1 MAVYRHSLSTLAA
14 GVIASAILTSQAVAQ
29 DRAGRYTMHKA
40 EDGFVRLDTQS
51 GAMSLCRKSDDAWAC
66 EPMAGSH
73 RADQRELAK
82 LRRENAELREQI
94 KQLGSRPADRSG
106 GEVDPSDPPRPG
118 ARSGGGTS
126 SGLRLPTEKEVDQA
140 LNYFENILRKFQDRL
155 KRLERNQD
163 NPETKPL

>member
-1 MAVYRHSLSTLAA
+1 MAVLRHSLKVVAA
-14 GVIASAILTSQAVAQ
+14 GAFVSAAMAGQAVAQ
-29 DRAGRYTMHKA
+29 DKAGRYTMHKA

-51 GAMSLCRKSDDAWAC
+51 GAMSLCRKSDDSWAC

-73 RADQRELAK
+73 RADQQELAK
-82 LRRENAELREQI
+82 LRRENTELREQI
-94 KQLGSRPADRSG
+94 KRLEGLPADRG
-106 GEVDPSDPPRPG
+106 AREVDPSDPPRPG
-118 ARSGGGTS
+118 DKKS

-155 KRLERNQD
+155 KRLERNQE